1 LMPFSSIILVALTVA
16 RSLPSSV
23 AFTFSTI
30 QRSPICLPRK
40 KLTILNGVTSL
51 EGKKNSDDDEEKKY
65 LKRINDGKKKR
76 RQSKTLDAISK
87 QKIKDDDDINLTEKK
102 LKAEAKKNSAFA
114 FLEEV
119 LGSNAND
126 PVVAD
131 AVASAVE
138 QSQTGPAYYGDPNVS
153 AKTQTISKASSMT
166 PPSVT
171 RSISKP
177 KKEKSLLSKL
187 DSVKAS
193 IVGLFAGGI
202 AVTPVAALHDIL
214 LPGDTIDNG
223 IAQWEFDTDMGSLAA
238 ALFAVV
244 YRFSVRDGE
253 EKNKMFPA
261 FIVGAFVV
269 VRTVSRVRVSYYC
282 DAVPLDCGD
291 PLGYFDWDMLMQL
304 VWSGFESVALFGA
317 TAIAIDYC
325 YEKGYISRI
334 D

>member
-1 LMPFSSIILVALTVA
+1 MTVG

-40 KLTILNGVTSL
+40 KLTFRNDVISL

-87 QKIKDDDDINLTEKK
+87 QKIQDDDDINLTEKK
-102 LKAEAKKNSAFA
+102 LKAEAKKNSSFA

-138 QSQTGPAYYGDPNVS
+138 KSQTGPAYYGDPNVS
-153 AKTQTISKASSMT
+153 AKTQTISKASSTT

-177 KKEKSLLSKL
+177 KRHSQNRSTLTALAYPNQNNLKDHRSP
-187 DSVKAS
+187 KAQ
-193 IVGLFAGGI
+193 
-202 AVTPVAALHDIL
+202 HR
-214 LPGDTIDNG
+214 N
-223 IAQWEFDTDMGSLAA
+223 
-238 ALFAVV
+238 
-244 YRFSVRDGE
+244 
-253 EKNKMFPA
+253 NN
-261 FIVGAFVV
+261 
-269 VRTVSRVRVSYYC
+269 
-282 DAVPLDCGD
+282 
-291 PLGYFDWDMLMQL
+291 
-304 VWSGFESVALFGA
+304 
-317 TAIAIDYC
+317 
-325 YEKGYISRI
+325 
-334 D
+334 